1 VRGLPIAV
9 YLPTRAGGTKPRR
22 VEDVVRPRHGRDEMS
37 QAFVKEPDEGAPE
50 EGLPERQISDHPNHV
65 TPAGLRQL
73 KQKVGEL
80 EQRRLDL
87 LAAQENDDALA
98 RGQLDYV
105 DRDLRYFTRRFDS
118 AILVD
123 PRRQPRRMVKFGAAV
138 TVLEQGGARR
148 TFTIVGED
156 EADLKAGKISYV
168 SPLAE
173 ALLDARVGAT
183 VLWRRPAGNRELSI
197 EAIDYPEE

>member
-1 VRGLPIAV
+1 
-9 YLPTRAGGTKPRR
+9 
-22 VEDVVRPRHGRDEMS
+22 MS
-37 QAFVKEPDEGAPE
+37 RAFVKEPDEGAPD
-50 EGLPERQISDHPNHV
+50 EGLPERQISDHPNYV

-73 KQKVGEL
+73 EQRLGEL
-80 EQRRLDL
+80 EERRLEL
-87 LAAQENDDALA
+87 LAAAEDDDTLA

-105 DRDLRYFTRRFDS
+105 GRDLRYFTRRFET

-138 TVLEQGGARR
+138 TVGEQGGASR

-156 EADLKAGKISYV
+156 EADLATLKVSYV

-173 ALLDARVGAT
+173 ALMGARVGDH
-183 VLWRRPAGNRELSI
+183 VVWRRPAGDLELTVA
-197 EAIDYPEE
+197 AISYNGRRAS

>member
-1 VRGLPIAV
+1 
-9 YLPTRAGGTKPRR
+9 
-22 VEDVVRPRHGRDEMS
+22 MS

-50 EGLPERQISDHPNHV
+50 EGLPERQISDHPNYV

-73 KQKVGEL
+73 EQRVGEL
-80 EQRRLDL
+80 EAQRLEL
-87 LAAQENDDALA
+87 HAAKDDDLA
-98 RGQLDYV
+98 RGQIDYV
-105 DRDLRYFTRRFDS
+105 DRDLRYFTRRLET

-138 TVLEQGGARR
+138 TVSEQGGAQR

-173 ALLDARVGAT
+173 ALLEARVGAT
-183 VLWRRPAGNRELSI
+183 VLWRRPAGNRDLTI
-197 EAIDYPEE
+197 EAIDYPEG

>member
-1 VRGLPIAV
+1 
-9 YLPTRAGGTKPRR
+9 
-22 VEDVVRPRHGRDEMS
+22 MS
-37 QAFVKEPDEGAPE
+37 RAFVKEPDEGAPD
-50 EGLPERQISDHPNHV
+50 EGLPERQISDHPNYV

-73 KQKVGEL
+73 EQKLGEL
-80 EQRRLDL
+80 EERRLEL
-87 LAAQENDDALA
+87 LAAAEDDALA

-105 DRDLRYFTRRFDS
+105 DRDLRYFTQRFET
-118 AILVD
+118 AILVE
-123 PRRQPRRMVKFGAAV
+123 PRSQPRRMVKFGAAV
-138 TVLEQGGARR
+138 TVIEQGGAGR

-183 VLWRRPAGNRELSI
+183 VLWRRPAGNRELTI
-197 EAIDYPEE
+197 EAIDYPER

>member
-1 VRGLPIAV
+1 
-9 YLPTRAGGTKPRR
+9 
-22 VEDVVRPRHGRDEMS
+22 MS
-37 QAFVKEPDEGAPE
+37 QAFVKEPDEGAPG
-50 EGLPERQISDHPNHV
+50 EGLPERQISDHPNYV

-73 KQKVGEL
+73 ERKVGEL
-80 EQRRLDL
+80 EARRLEL
-87 LAAQENDDALA
+87 LAAEKDDDALA
-98 RGQLDYV
+98 RGQLDFV
-105 DRDLRYFTRRFDS
+105 DRDLRYFTRRFET

-138 TVLEQGGARR
+138 TVGEQGGASR

-156 EADLKAGKISYV
+156 EADVKAGKISYV

-173 ALLDARVGAT
+173 ALLEARVGAT
-183 VLWRRPAGNRELSI
+183 VLWRRPAGNRDLTV